1 MMKKNTLR
9 RKQIQVSAMTA
20 LILGFAVT
28 TSWAATGHGEVHNSW
43 LAIDTWKTLN
53 FAVLAIALFFLG
65 RKPVKAF
72 FSSRKKEI
80 ADELKDLEQ
89 KKAEAE
95 KQLVEYQARFN
106 DLDQESK
113 RIIQDYIQ
121 QGEEAKKRIIAQA
134 EAQAEKLEDM
144 AKRTIEQEFKSARI
158 KLQQEISALAVEQAE
173 HVIQNAISSE
183 DQEKLVDDY
192 LKKVVA

>member
-1 MMKKNTLR
+1 
-9 RKQIQVSAMTA
+9 
-20 LILGFAVT
+20 
-28 TSWAATGHGEVHNSW
+28 
-43 LAIDTWKTLN
+43 
-53 FAVLAIALFFLG
+53 
-65 RKPVKAF
+65 
-72 FSSRKKEI
+72 KEI

-95 KQLVEYQARFN
+95 KQLAEYQARFN
-106 DLDQESK
+106 DLDQESR
-113 RIIQDYIQ
+113 RIIQDYIL

-158 KLQQEISALAVEQAE
+158 KLQQEISSLAVAQAQD
-173 HVIQNAISSE
+173 VIQNAISSE

>member
-1 MMKKNTLR
+1 MKKITFT
-9 RKQIQVSAMTA
+9 RKQIKVTGVTA
-20 LILGFAVT
+20 LLIGVAVA
-28 TSWAATGHGEVHNSW
+28 TSWAASDGEVHNSW
-43 LAIDTWKTLN
+43 LTIDTWKTLN
-53 FAVLAIALFFLG
+53 FAVLAIGLFLLG
-65 RKPVKAF
+65 RKPAKAF

-95 KQLVEYQARFN
+95 KQLAEYQARFN
-106 DLDQESK
+106 NLDQES
-113 RIIQDYIQ
+113 RQIIEDYIK

-144 AKRTIEQEFKSARI
+144 AKRTIEQEFKTARM
-158 KLQQEISALAVEQAE
+158 KLQKEISALAVDRAEQ
-173 HVIQNAISSE
+173 VIQNAISSE
-183 DQEKLVDDY
+183 DQEKIVDDY

>member
-1 MMKKNTLR
+1 MMKKNTLG
-9 RKQIQVSAMTA
+9 RKQIKVSGMTA
-20 LILGFAVT
+20 LILGFAVA
-28 TSWAATGHGEVHNSW
+28 TSWAAAGQGDVHNSW
-43 LAIDTWKTLN
+43 LVIDTWKALN
-53 FAVLAIALFFLG
+53 FAVLAIVLFFLG

-72 FSSRKKEI
+72 FSSRTKEI
-80 ADELKDLEQ
+80 EDELKDLEQ

-95 KQLVEYQARFN
+95 KQLAEYQARFN
-106 DLDQESK
+106 NLDHESK
-113 RIIQDYIQ
+113 LIVQEYIK

-144 AKRTIEQEFKSARI
+144 AKRTIEQEFKSARV
-158 KLQQEISALAVEQAE
+158 KLQQEISALAVDQAE
-173 HVIQNAISSE
+173 HVIQSAISSE

>member
-1 MMKKNTLR
+1 MKKITFTRN
-9 RKQIQVSAMTA
+9 QVKVSGLTA
-20 LILGFAVT
+20 LILGAAAA
-28 TSWAATGHGEVHNSW
+28 TSWAAAPHGEVHNSW
-43 LAIDTWKTLN
+43 LTIDTWKALN
-53 FAVLAIALFFLG
+53 FGVLAIALFLLG
-65 RKPVKAF
+65 KKPVKSF

-95 KQLVEYQARFN
+95 KQLAEYQARFN
-106 DLDQESK
+106 NLDQES
-113 RIIQDYIQ
+113 RQIIEEYIK

-144 AKRTIEQEFKSARI
+144 AKRTIEQEFKTARM
-158 KLQQEISALAVEQAE
+158 KLQKEISALAVERAE
-173 HVIQNAISSE
+173 QVIQNAISSE

-192 LKKVVA
+192 LKRVVA

>member
-1 MMKKNTLR
+1 MKKITFT
-9 RKQIQVSAMTA
+9 RKQIKVSGVAA
-20 LILGFAVT
+20 LILGGVVAT
-28 TSWAATGHGEVHNSW
+28 AWAASPHGEVHNSW
-43 LAIDTWKTLN
+43 LTIDTWKTLN
-53 FAVLAIALFFLG
+53 FAVLAIALFLLG
-65 RKPVKAF
+65 RKPVKTF

-95 KQLVEYQARFN
+95 KQLAEYQARFN
-106 DLDQESK
+106 NLDQES
-113 RIIQDYIQ
+113 RQIIDDYIK

-144 AKRTIEQEFKSARI
+144 AKRTIEQEFKTARL
-158 KLQQEISALAVEQAE
+158 KLQKEISALAVERAE
-173 HVIQNAISSE
+173 NVIQKAISSE

>member
-1 MMKKNTLR
+1 MKKITFT
-9 RKQIQVSAMTA
+9 RKQIKVAGMTV
-20 LILGFAVT
+20 LILGTAAA
-28 TSWAATGHGEVHNSW
+28 TSWAAAPHGEVHNSW
-43 LAIDTWKTLN
+43 LTIDTWKALN
-53 FAVLAIALFFLG
+53 FGVLAIALFLLG
-65 RKPVKAF
+65 RKPVKSF

-95 KQLVEYQARFN
+95 KQLAEYQARFN
-106 DLDQESK
+106 NLDQES
-113 RIIQDYIQ
+113 RQIIEDYIK

-144 AKRTIEQEFKSARI
+144 AKRTIEQEFKTARM
-158 KLQQEISALAVEQAE
+158 KLQKEISALAVERAE
-173 HVIQNAISSE
+173 QVIQNAISSE

>member
-1 MMKKNTLR
+1 MMKKNNLR
-9 RKQIQVSAMTA
+9 RKQLKVSGMIL
-20 LILGFAVT
+20 LILTSAVA
-28 TSWAATGHGEVHNSW
+28 TSWAASGHGEVHNSW

-53 FAVLAIALFFLG
+53 FAVLAIALFLLG

-95 KQLVEYQARFN
+95 KQLAEYQARFN
-106 DLDQESK
+106 DLDQESR

-158 KLQQEISALAVEQAE
+158 KLQQEISSLAVEQAQD
-173 HVIQNAISSE
+173 VIQNAISSE

>member
-1 MMKKNTLR
+1 MKKITFT
-9 RKQIQVSAMTA
+9 RKLIKVSGVTT
-20 LILGFAVT
+20 LILGIAAVS
-28 TSWAATGHGEVHNSW
+28 SWAASGHGEVHNSW

-80 ADELKDLEQ
+80 EDELKDLEQ

-95 KQLVEYQARFN
+95 KQLTEYQARFN
-106 DLDQESK
+106 NLDQESK
-113 RIIQDYIQ
+113 QIIEDYIK

-144 AKRTIEQEFKSARI
+144 AKRTIEQEFKAARM
-158 KLQQEISALAVEQAE
+158 KLQKEISAKAVSHAEQ
-173 HVIQNAISSE
+173 VIQNAISSE
-183 DQEKLVDDY
+183 DQDKLVDDY

>member
-1 MMKKNTLR
+1 MMKRITLGM
-9 RKQIQVSAMTA
+9 KLIKVSGMTA
-20 LILGFAVT
+20 MFLGIAAAT
-28 TSWAATGHGEVHNSW
+28 AWAAGENHW
-43 LAIDTWKTLN
+43 LPMDTWKTLN
-53 FAVLAIALFFLG
+53 FAILFIILFLLLK
-65 RKPVKAF
+65 KPTQAF
-72 FSSRKKEI
+72 FSSRRKEI
-80 ADELKDLEQ
+80 ADELKELED
-89 KKAEAE
+89 KKAAAE
-95 KQLVEYQARFN
+95 KELAEYQARFAN
-106 DLDQESK
+106 LDQES
-113 RIIQDYIQ
+113 RQIIQDYIQ

-158 KLQQEISALAVEQAE
+158 KLQQEISALAVDQAE

>member
-1 MMKKNTLR
+1 MKKITFT
-9 RKQIQVSAMTA
+9 RKQIKVTGVTVLVFGA
-20 LILGFAVT
+20 AVA
-28 TSWAATGHGEVHNSW
+28 TSWAASGGEVHNSW
-43 LAIDTWKTLN
+43 LTIDTWKTLN
-53 FAVLAIALFFLG
+53 FAVLAIGLFLLG
-65 RKPVKAF
+65 RKPAKAF

-95 KQLVEYQARFN
+95 KQLAEYQARFN
-106 DLDQESK
+106 NLDQES
-113 RIIQDYIQ
+113 RQIIEDYIK

-144 AKRTIEQEFKSARI
+144 AKRTIEQEFKTARM
-158 KLQQEISALAVEQAE
+158 KLQKEISALAVDRAEQ
-173 HVIQNAISSE
+173 VIQNAISSE
-183 DQEKLVDDY
+183 DQEKIVDDY

>member
-1 MMKKNTLR
+1 MKKITFT
-9 RKQIQVSAMTA
+9 RKQIKVTGLTA
-20 LILGFAVT
+20 LILGAAVG

-43 LAIDTWKTLN
+43 LTIDTWKTLN
-53 FAVLAIALFFLG
+53 FAVLAIALFLLG

-80 ADELKDLEQ
+80 ADELKDLEH

-95 KQLVEYQARFN
+95 KQLAEYQARFN
-106 DLDQESK
+106 NLDQES
-113 RIIQDYIQ
+113 RQIIEDYIK

-144 AKRTIEQEFKSARI
+144 AKRTIEQEFKTARM
-158 KLQQEISALAVEQAE
+158 KLQKEISALAVDRAEQ
-173 HVIQNAISSE
+173 VIQNAISSE
-183 DQEKLVDDY
+183 DQEKIVDDY

>member
-1 MMKKNTLR
+1 MKKITFT
-9 RKQIQVSAMTA
+9 RKQIKVTGVTA
-20 LILGFAVT
+20 LLIGVAVA
-28 TSWAATGHGEVHNSW
+28 TSWAASDGEVHNSW
-43 LAIDTWKTLN
+43 LTIDTWKTLN
-53 FAVLAIALFFLG
+53 FAVLAIGLFLLG
-65 RKPVKAF
+65 RKPAKAF

-95 KQLVEYQARFN
+95 KQLAEYQARFN
-106 DLDQESK
+106 NLDQES
-113 RIIQDYIQ
+113 RQIIEDYIK

-144 AKRTIEQEFKSARI
+144 AKRSIEQEFKTARM
-158 KLQQEISALAVEQAE
+158 KLQKEISALAVDRAEQ
-173 HVIQNAISSE
+173 VIQNAISSE
-183 DQEKLVDDY
+183 DQEKIVDDY